1 MAPVSRRERIV
12 LNDSGSWAPGSFRGD
27 YDNNLLKGTVD
38 GPTRQRVTSA
48 LCQKAYVRSINF
60 ARQQRPSQPESQA
73 NLVRADRNYGLEA
86 RAIPQGPPPPHLPG
100 RPHPPRGCRP
110 SYPRGVSVPSRGNA
124 RDYIS
129 RTYFSTD
136 LFLSAELGVRGNAW
150 GNMVDRLFQP
160 LRFHD
165 RALRCMPRR
174 CAHRASALA
183 VIFQPVHG
191 RLAFP
196 PPLLAPVV
204 RNYPTIFS
212 LDNSVGNGLGPFPPP
227 QSGPPMRRRFGTVPS
242 AGPHPRPLQHCRRK
256 GS

>member
-100 RPHPPRGCRP
+100 RPHPPAGAGP
-110 SYPRGVSVPSRGNA
+110 VTRGVSVCPAAATHVITFLGL
-124 RDYIS
+124 IFL
-129 RTYFSTD
+129 RTYFY
-136 LFLSAELGVRGNAW
+136 LPNSASGATPGVIWSIGFSSRFVSMTARSD
-150 GNMVDRLFQP
+150 VCLDVVHIAPAP
-160 LRFHD
+160 LR
-165 RALRCMPRR
+165 
-174 CAHRASALA
+174 
-183 VIFQPVHG
+183 
-191 RLAFP
+191 
-196 PPLLAPVV
+196 
-204 RNYPTIFS
+204 
-212 LDNSVGNGLGPFPPP
+212 
-227 QSGPPMRRRFGTVPS
+227 
-242 AGPHPRPLQHCRRK
+242 
-256 GS
+256 